1 MLVDQIDLS
10 NTALL
15 LDIDGTLLD
24 IAPTPEDVVV
34 PTRLKTALQQLA
46 GLTDGALALV
56 SGRSLA
62 NIDELF
68 EPLRLAAVGG
78 HGVEIR
84 APGHPA
90 GPPADH
96 PIDDELRRLLRGIGA
111 QIAGVM
117 IEDKDYSIAV
127 HYRRVPEHAES
138 VRAAIIAACTAH
150 PSDALEILP
159 GKLVFEVKSR
169 DYNKGKAVRDLM
181 SKPPFCGRRPIFI
194 GDDVTDETAFAV
206 LPDFN
211 GLGFSVGERIE
222 GLAGCF
228 PEPAEVREWL
238 YRLAAANDKRQG
250 PSATGAPM
258 MARKRSR

>member
-1 MLVDQIDLS
+1 MNIDRIDLS
-10 NTALL
+10 DSAFL

-24 IAPTPEDVVV
+24 IAPTPHAVVV
-34 PTRLKTALQQLA
+34 PPELKTALPRLSR
-46 GLTDGALALV
+46 LTGGALALV

-62 NIDELF
+62 NIDGLF
-68 EPLRLAAVGG
+68 APLVFSAIGG

-96 PIDDELRRLLRGIGA
+96 PIDDVLRNLLGV
-111 QIAGVM
+111 IATRIEGVM

-127 HYRRVPEHAES
+127 HYRRVPQ
-138 VRAAIIAACTAH
+138 RAAAVQAAVVTACKEH

-169 DYNKGKAVRDLM
+169 AYNKGKAVRELM
-181 SKPPFCGRRPIFI
+181 TMTPFAGRRPIFV
-194 GDDVTDETAFAV
+194 GDDVTDQSAFAV
-206 LPDFN
+206 MREFD

-222 GLAGCF
+222 GLAGHF
-228 PEPAEVREWL
+228 AEPSDVRTWIYNL
-238 YRLAAANDKRQG
+238 VAAGEARQ
-250 PSATGAPM
+250 AAPPTDEPIIE
-258 MARKRSR
+258 RNRSL